1 MMFAI
6 TPSAFTSKATASAS
20 YPDCRRLIINRS
32 STGSMPFTSNCL
44 RRKLLTRR
52 MWLSL
57 TRCSPSWAIK
67 KRGIHLDCNSDSFN
81 TYEGLIY
88 WGKHDLCDDKS
99 QTYSV
104 EGVNADLR
112 HYLGRLARKSR
123 CFSRRI
129 KALKRAVDLFVH
141 SYNER
146 QLRERKYPNYPAHLI
161 DSIPRLI

>member
-1 MMFAI
+1 MQRVVDRA
-6 TPSAFTSKATASAS
+6 PADQ
-20 YPDCRRLIINRS
+20 YY
-32 STGSMPFTSNCL
+32 
-44 RRKLLTRR
+44 
-52 MWLSL
+52 
-57 TRCSPSWAIK
+57 
-67 KRGIHLDCNSDSFN
+67 SDSFN

-88 WGKHDLCDDKS
+88 WGEHDLCDGKS